1 MKKILI
7 IMVSLAF
14 LATVTVVPIPANAD
28 SECDIELTNNEFLFY
43 VKQGD
48 QASQNLGIYNRG
60 TSTLMFYLSKNY
72 EQAKEENIHGSYGA
86 NGGKMMVDQPY
97 LDLGTVPN
105 VGRMTRTITCT
116 VSGEQYL
123 QVNATPD
130 KSWITCQVRNIEA
143 AVVTVL
149 VTIDLNNL
157 TPGQLYRGNVVL
169 TSNVGMVTVPVLLQI
184 ATSSIVDW
192 LDFEPP
198 NGMINA
204 GESTASVVMVD
215 AQGMQPGSYKATI
228 VVTSN
233 DPDESVI
240 EVAVTMIVIAAAT
253 PPPVVE
259 TFQASPGNN
268 RVHLFWDMVTAS
280 QGGVEVVGYNIYR
293 STYPKGQTS
302 TPITDFFISGMQ
314 YTDPNV
320 SNGITYY
327 YIIKSVDKNGNESEA
342 SAEVRVTP
350 AHIEPTLNI
359 EDGQVTRTQYFEI
372 SGTVEPNSSVVING
386 QPVPLSPD
394 GSFSHGVMLSNGI
407 NPIDVIVVD
416 PIPDPIVNP
425 SPDNT
430 YNLRF
435 NINFAPVT
443 TIVMTVGF
451 TDATIN
457 GEYVINAMPVAPT
470 IVNGRSMVPFRFLG
484 ESLGAEIG
492 WDADEYKVTYT
503 LEGRVVEM
511 WINQTVAK
519 VNGQAVTVNPPP
531 QIISGSTVVP
541 VRFII
546 DNLGAEVEWYAAT
559 KTILVRY
566 PRS

>member
-1 MKKILI
+1 MKKII
-7 IMVSLAF
+7 IVSLAF
-14 LATVTVVPIPANAD
+14 LMAVMIMPPSAHANN
-28 SECDIELTNNEFLFY
+28 ECDIELTKTEFLFY

-48 QASQNLGIYNRG
+48 QSSQNLGIFNRG
-60 TSTLMFYLSKNY
+60 TSTLMFSLSKNY
-72 EQAKEENIHGSYGA
+72 EQAKEESVSRPFSA

-105 VGRMTRTITCT
+105 IGRMTRTITCT

-123 QVNATPD
+123 QVTATPD

-149 VTIDLNNL
+149 VTVDLNNL
-157 TPGQLYRGNVVL
+157 TAGQLYRGNVVL
-169 TSNVGMVTVPVLLQI
+169 TSNVGMINVPVLLQI
-184 ATSSIVDW
+184 ATSSIIDW
-192 LDFEPP
+192 LDFEPS

-204 GESTASVVMVD
+204 GESTASVVLVD

-233 DPDESVI
+233 DPDEPII
-240 EVAVTMIVIAAAT
+240 EVPVTMIVIAAAT
-253 PPPVVE
+253 PPPIVE
-259 TFQASPGNN
+259 TFQANPGNN

-280 QGGVEVVGYNIYR
+280 QGGAEVVGYNIYR
-293 STYPKGQTS
+293 ATYPKGQTT
-302 TPITDFFISGMQ
+302 TPITDFFVSGMQ

-350 AHIEPTLNI
+350 ALIEPQLNI
-359 EDGQVTRTQYFEI
+359 EDGQVTRKQYFEV
-372 SGTVEPNSSVVING
+372 SGAVEPNSSVVING

-394 GSFSHGVMLSNGI
+394 GTFSHGVMLSNGI
-407 NPIDVIVVD
+407 NPIDIIVVD

-425 SPDNT
+425 IPDNT
-430 YNLRF
+430 YSLRF

-443 TIVMTVGF
+443 TIVMTVGY
-451 TDATIN
+451 TNATIN
-457 GEYVINAMPVAPT
+457 GEYIVNAMPVPPT

-492 WDADEYKVTYT
+492 WDGDEYKVTYT

-519 VNGQAVTVNPPP
+519 VNGQAVNVNPPP
-531 QIISGSTVVP
+531 QIVSGSTVVP

-566 PRS
+566 PKS